1 MGACNRLTVEHLSIS
16 RPIVSDSAGDLVFG
30 DASTEFTQFELRL
43 R

>member
-1 MGACNRLTVEHLSIS
+1 MGNCKRLTVEQLSIS
-16 RPIVSDSAGDLVFG
+16 CLIASDSDGDLVFG